1 MVRPSLR
8 PQALLQARPSLPLA
22 SLPSKHMRPASLS
35 AASLLALLSS
45 SPAAGVS
52 LGLNFSASDSTL
64 ANSGFI
70 PPDTMGAVGP
80 NHIMVL
86 LNGRASVYN
95 KSTGTLVGSGK
106 SLNQFWTDA
115 GATPSGSFAFDP
127 RVVYDKDSGRWFAV
141 SADNAGG
148 ANNFLFA
155 VSATSDPSGSW
166 KALKID
172 SDTANT
178 RFADF
183 PTLGVDK
190 QGVYLTANM
199 FPVGAG
205 TVDITIMSL
214 PKADLLLPTP
224 SVASKSEFQL
234 VGLSRGFAI
243 QPAINFSSSADNK
256 AELLG
261 MSVNTSD
268 LIRTDI
274 LNPATAGAT
283 LSSPTTIANTSFD
296 PPTADQ
302 PGTAAN
308 FHTGDRRFA
317 VNTVVSNGSLW
328 AVHGTSVSGRAA
340 VEWLRINPVTNTII
354 QSGVIS
360 DPSLSFFFPSIAV
373 NEFHQ
378 VLIGFS
384 GSSDSTFGSSYYAFG
399 ETSGN
404 ITSFTPVSQ
413 AKAGSAQYEV
423 LDGSSRNRWGDYS
436 ATVVDPVNPYDFWT
450 FQLFAPSTNNWQVQV
465 TQLHAPVSPVPEPAA
480 AASLILTTTAGF
492 LTVSRRRR
500 RA

>member
-1 MVRPSLR
+1 
-8 PQALLQARPSLPLA
+8 
-22 SLPSKHMRPASLS
+22 MRPASLS

>member
-1 MVRPSLR
+1 MHPA
-8 PQALLQARPSLPLA
+8 AL
-22 SLPSKHMRPASLS
+22 PA
-35 AASLLALLSS
+35 AALLALLALPASS
-45 SPAAGVS
+45 LAAGVS

-64 ANSGFI
+64 ANAGFI

-80 NHIMVL
+80 DHIMVL
-86 LNGRASVYN
+86 LNGRASVYS

-148 ANNFLFA
+148 ANNFLLA
-155 VSATSDPSGSW
+155 VSATSNPSGSW

-199 FPVGAG
+199 FPVTGSNASID
-205 TVDITIMSL
+205 VTIMSL
-214 PKADLLLPTP
+214 PKADLLLSTP
-224 SVASKSEFQL
+224 SVASKSEFQI

-243 QPAINFSSSADNK
+243 QPAVNFSGSADNK
-256 AELLG
+256 SELLG
-261 MSVNTSD
+261 VSASSFN
-268 LIRTDI
+268 LIRSDI
-274 LNPATAGAT
+274 LNPGSAGAT
-283 LSSPTTIANTSFD
+283 LTSPTTITRSGSN
-296 PPTADQ
+296 PPSADQ

-308 FHTGDRRFA
+308 FHTGDDRFSA
-317 VNTVVSNGSLW
+317 NTVISNGSLW
-328 AVHGTSVSGRAA
+328 AVHSTSVSGRAA
-340 VEWLRINPVTNTII
+340 VEWLRINPATNSVI
-354 QSGVIS
+354 QSGIIS
-360 DPSLSFFFPSIAV
+360 DPSLAFFYPSIAV
-373 NEFHQ
+373 NEFDQ

-384 GSSDSTFGSSYYAFG
+384 GSDASIFGSSYYVFG

-404 ITSFTPVSQ
+404 TTTFSSVAQ
-413 AKAGSAQYEV
+413 AKAGSAQYQF
-423 LDGSSRNRWGDYS
+423 LDGIGRNRWGDYS
-436 ATVVDPVNPYDFWT
+436 ATVVDPVNPSDFWT

-465 TQLHAPVSPVPEPAA
+465 TQLHAPVSAVPEPAA
-480 AASLILTTTAGF
+480 AAALTLTTSAGL
-492 LTVSRRRR
+492 LTISRRRR
-500 RA
+500 RH

>member
-1 MVRPSLR
+1 
-8 PQALLQARPSLPLA
+8 
-22 SLPSKHMRPASLS
+22 
-35 AASLLALLSS
+35 
-45 SPAAGVS
+45 
-52 LGLNFSASDSTL
+52 
-64 ANSGFI
+64 
-70 PPDTMGAVGP
+70 MGAVGP

-423 LDGSSRNRWGDYS
+423 LDGSGRNRWGDYS

>member
-1 MVRPSLR
+1 MHPST
-8 PQALLQARPSLPLA
+8 
-22 SLPSKHMRPASLS
+22 LS
-35 AASLLALLSS
+35 AAALVALHSS
-45 SPAAGVS
+45 CMAAGVS

-64 ANSGFI
+64 ANSSFI

-80 NHIMVL
+80 DHIMVL

-95 KSTGTLVGSGK
+95 KSTGSLVGSGK

-115 GATPSGSFAFDP
+115 GTTPSGSFAFDP
-127 RVVYDKDSGRWFAV
+127 RVIYDKDSGRWFAV
-141 SADNAGG
+141 SVDNAGG
-148 ANNFLFA
+148 ANNFFLA
-155 VSATSDPSGSW
+155 VSATSDPSGTW

-199 FPVGAG
+199 FPVTG
-205 TVDITIMSL
+205 TTGLDVDITIMSL
-214 PKADLLLPTP
+214 PKADLLLATP
-224 SVASKSEFQL
+224 SAASKSEFQL
-234 VGLSRGFAI
+234 VGLNRGYSI
-243 QPAINFSSSADNK
+243 QPAVNFSGSADNK

-261 MSVNTSD
+261 MSVDTSN
-268 LIRTDI
+268 LIRTNI
-274 LNPATAGAT
+274 LNPGSAGAT

-308 FHTGDRRFA
+308 FNTGDRRFSA
-317 VNTVVSNGSLW
+317 NTVVSNGSLW
-328 AVHGTSVSGRAA
+328 AVHSTNVSGRTA

-373 NEFHQ
+373 NEFDQ

-384 GSSDSTFGSSYYAFG
+384 GSGASTFGSSYYAFG
-399 ETSGN
+399 ETSGS
-404 ITSFTPVSQ
+404 TTTFSPVSQ
-413 AKAGSAQYEV
+413 AKAGSAQYQV
-423 LDGSSRNRWGDYS
+423 LDGSGRNRWGDYS
-436 ATVVDPVNPYDFWT
+436 ATVVDPVNPSDFWT

-465 TQLHAPVSPVPEPAA
+465 SQLHAPVTAVPEPAA
-480 AASLILTTTAGF
+480 AASLLLTTSAGF
-492 LTVSRRRR
+492 LTISRRRR
-500 RA
+500 RP

>member
-1 MVRPSLR
+1 MHR
-8 PQALLQARPSLPLA
+8 AT
-22 SLPSKHMRPASLS
+22 LS
-35 AASLLALLSS
+35 AAALVALHSS
-45 SPAAGVS
+45 SLAAGVT
-52 LGLNFSASDSTL
+52 LGLNFSASDSTS

-80 NHIMVL
+80 DHIMVL
-86 LNGRASVYN
+86 INGRASVYN
-95 KSTGTLVGSGK
+95 KSTGSLVGSGK

-115 GATPSGSFAFDP
+115 GTTPSGSFAFDP
-127 RVVYDKDSGRWFAV
+127 RVIYDKDSGRWFAV
-141 SADNAGG
+141 SVDNAGG
-148 ANNFLFA
+148 ANNFLLA
-155 VSATSDPSGSW
+155 VSATSDPSGTW

-199 FPVGAG
+199 FPVTG
-205 TVDITIMSL
+205 TSGLDVDITIMSL

-224 SVASKSEFQL
+224 SAASKSEFQL
-234 VGLSRGFAI
+234 VGLNRGYSI
-243 QPAINFSSSADNK
+243 QPAVNFSGSADNK

-274 LNPATAGAT
+274 LNPGTAGAT
-283 LSSPTTIANTSFD
+283 LTSPTTIANTSFD

-308 FHTGDRRFA
+308 FNTGDDRFSA
-317 VNTVVSNGSLW
+317 NTVMSNGSLW
-328 AVHGTSVSGRAA
+328 AVHSTSVSGRAA

-373 NEFHQ
+373 NEFDQ

-384 GSSDSTFGSSYYAFG
+384 GSDSSTFGSSYYAFG
-399 ETSGN
+399 ETSGS
-404 ITSFTPVSQ
+404 TTTFSPVSQ
-413 AKAGSAQYEV
+413 TKAGSAQYQV
-423 LDGSSRNRWGDYS
+423 LDGSGRNRWGDYS
-436 ATVVDPVNPYDFWT
+436 ATVVDPVNPSDFWT

-465 TQLHAPVSPVPEPAA
+465 SQLHAPVTAVPEPAA
-480 AASLILTTTAGF
+480 AASLLLTTSAAF
-492 LTVSRRRR
+492 LTISRRRR
-500 RA
+500 RP

>member
-1 MVRPSLR
+1 
-8 PQALLQARPSLPLA
+8 
-22 SLPSKHMRPASLS
+22 
-35 AASLLALLSS
+35 
-45 SPAAGVS
+45 
-52 LGLNFSASDSTL
+52 
-64 ANSGFI
+64 
-70 PPDTMGAVGP
+70 MGAVGP